1 MSEFEFVINQI
12 REVLIEKYNLN
23 EGDTTTTL
31 LSKAISIDKDF
42 EPIFLRIV
50 YLLNKPMLEDYEL
63 NSLKKLFNVIK

>member
-12 REVLIEKYNLN
+12 RKVLIEKYNLN

-31 LSKAISIDKDF
+31 LSQAISIDKDF